1 MRNTIGTLLADFRI
15 RMTVLAILGGLA
27 CTSHAQN
34 ITTFDPPNSTYT
46 IGTAINPRGQITGY
60 FRDGRGNHGFLRQR
74 NGTFI
79 TFDVVVDPR
88 PGGFPPNAFPMDIN
102 AGGQITGFYEDETVI
117 GSFLRQT
124 DGTIL
129 KIPSPNTLLTS
140 STAMD
145 QGVNQGPRPFCS
157 EAEDEKVL
165 GFSNLQTDAFG
176 GFVSNPLPRRPWGVV
191 ISYQAIPMKERSW
204 PEARPT
210 GTCEVALMLRKAS
223 PTLATMV
230 APERTAARRG
240 HLPQGCRVVPRSKSQ
255 HVRMSSTEGQ

>member
-1 MRNTIGTLLADFRI
+1 
-15 RMTVLAILGGLA
+15 MTVLAILGGLA

-88 PGGFPPNAFPMDIN
+88 PGGVPPNAFPMDIN

-145 QGVNQGPRPFCS
+145 QRVNQGPRPFCS
-157 EAEDEKVL
+157 DGSAAPCYQCGRADYRGL
-165 GFSNLQTDAFG
+165 PFI
-176 GFVSNPLPRRPWGVV
+176 PLSRLFATTKRRN
-191 ISYQAIPMKERSW
+191 Y
-204 PEARPT
+204 
-210 GTCEVALMLRKAS
+210 
-223 PTLATMV
+223 
-230 APERTAARRG
+230 
-240 HLPQGCRVVPRSKSQ
+240 HL
-255 HVRMSSTEGQ
+255 